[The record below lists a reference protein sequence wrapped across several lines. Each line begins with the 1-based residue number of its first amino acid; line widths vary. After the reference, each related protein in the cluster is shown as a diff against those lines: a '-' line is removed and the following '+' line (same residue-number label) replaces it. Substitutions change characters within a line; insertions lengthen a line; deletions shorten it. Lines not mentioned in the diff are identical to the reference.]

1 MTMRLEHLHSR
12 ALAPLCRR
20 WTFHPAV
27 VLLLLSF
34 LHHPSRFIYLLP
46 SVAVKHFIRGFVHLL
61 SFFFCSLC
69 FLSFST
75 WWMDDQCVS
84 VTFMTSPGL
93 RRPLLLPTGSLGL
106 LLLTHSFIHL
116 FIRIFVHLVTQRD
129 WASLIQSSGLCV
141 QRISSNLDTFLSKFT
156 QTLIKS
162 SFKCP
167 WQPEQGSTV
176 VPVLCGGTS
185 TLQ

>member
-116 FIRIFVHLVTQRD
+116 FIRIFVHLVTQRGVTHSVIRSVRTED
-129 WASLIQSSGLCV
+129 QLKSGYFSE
-141 QRISSNLDTFLSKFT
+141 QIHSNSDKKLL
-156 QTLIKS
+156 
-162 SFKCP
+162 
-167 WQPEQGSTV
+167 
-176 VPVLCGGTS
+176 
-185 TLQ
+185 